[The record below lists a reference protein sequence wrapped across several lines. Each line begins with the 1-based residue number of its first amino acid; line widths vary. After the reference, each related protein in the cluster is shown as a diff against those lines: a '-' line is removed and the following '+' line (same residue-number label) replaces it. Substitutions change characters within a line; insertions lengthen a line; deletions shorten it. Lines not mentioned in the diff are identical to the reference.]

1 MQANPHTTTDT
12 DQSFMAQA
20 MHLALQAADIGE
32 VPVGALVV
40 CDGKVIGTGYNQTI
54 SAHDP
59 CAHAEIM
66 ALRQA
71 SQAMGNYRLSGC
83 DLYVTLEP
91 CTMCVG
97 AIIHG
102 RIKRLVYAATEPKAG
117 AVASQLQLLSM
128 PHYNHIVQVE
138 SGVMADESSAMLSH
152 FFKQRRL
159 SHKAKKAAVASTT
172 STSTL
177 NPNIDQPI
185 DALL

>member
-1 MQANPHTTTDT
+1 MQANTHPQAFT
-12 DQSFMAQA
+12 DQDFMAQA
-20 MHLALQAADIGE
+20 IGLATQAADIGE

-40 CDGKVIGTGYNQTI
+40 CDGQIIGQGYNQTI

-59 CAHAEIM
+59 CAHAEIT

-71 SQAMGNYRLSGC
+71 AQRIGNYRLSGC

-97 AIIHG
+97 AIIHA

-117 AVASQLQLLSM
+117 AVVSQLQLFSL
-128 PHYNHIVQVE
+128 PHFNHLVQVE
-138 SGVMADESSAMLSH
+138 SGLMANEASAMLSS

-159 SHKAKKAAVASTT
+159 AHKAAKAQQ
-172 STSTL
+172 
-177 NPNIDQPI
+177 NI
-185 DALL
+185 LL

>member
-1 MQANPHTTTDT
+1 MQANTHTAAFT
-12 DQSFMAQA
+12 DQDFMAQA
-20 MHLALQAADIGE
+20 LELAAQAAQIGE

-40 CDGKVIGTGYNQTI
+40 HEGQIIGQGYNQTI

-71 SQAMGNYRLSGC
+71 AQSIGNYRLSGC

-97 AIIHG
+97 AIIHA
-102 RIKRLVYAATEPKAG
+102 RIQRLVYAATEPKAG
-117 AVASQLQLLSM
+117 AVASQLQLLLL

-138 SGVMADESSAMLSH
+138 SGVMADESSAMLSN

-159 SHKAKKAAVASTT
+159 HHKADKAAVAS
-172 STSTL
+172 ST
-177 NPNIDQPI
+177 PVIDQSK
-185 DALL
+185 DAVL

>member
-1 MQANPHTTTDT
+1 MQANTHTAAFT
-12 DQSFMAQA
+12 DQDFMAQA
-20 MHLALQAADIGE
+20 LELAAQAAQIGE

-40 CDGKVIGTGYNQTI
+40 HEGQIIGQGYNQTI

-71 SQAMGNYRLSGC
+71 AQSIGNYRLSGC

-97 AIIHG
+97 AIIHA
-102 RIKRLVYAATEPKAG
+102 RIQRLVYAATEPKAG
-117 AVASQLQLLSM
+117 AVASQLQLLLL

-138 SGVMADESSAMLSH
+138 SGLMADESSAMLSN

-159 SHKAKKAAVASTT
+159 HHKAEKIAVAS
-172 STSTL
+172 SI
-177 NPNIDQPI
+177 PVIDQSK
-185 DALL
+185 DAVL

>member
-1 MQANPHTTTDT
+1 MQANTHTAAFT
-12 DQSFMAQA
+12 DQDFMAQA
-20 MHLALQAADIGE
+20 LELAAQAAQIGE

-40 CDGKVIGTGYNQTI
+40 HEGQIIGQGYNQTI

-59 CAHAEIM
+59 SAHAEIM

-71 SQAMGNYRLSGC
+71 AQSIGNYRLSGC

-97 AIIHG
+97 AIIHA
-102 RIKRLVYAATEPKAG
+102 RIQRLVYAATEPKAG
-117 AVASQLQLLSM
+117 AVASQLQLLLL

-138 SGVMADESSAMLSH
+138 SGVMADESSAMLSN

-159 SHKAKKAAVASTT
+159 HHKAEKTAGAS
-172 STSTL
+172 ST
-177 NPNIDQPI
+177 PVIDQSK
-185 DALL
+185 DAVL

>member
-1 MQANPHTTTDT
+1 MQANTHNAAFT
-12 DQSFMAQA
+12 DQDFMAQA
-20 MHLALQAADIGE
+20 MELAAQAAQIGE

-40 CDGKVIGTGYNQTI
+40 HEGQIIGQGYNQTI

-71 SQAMGNYRLSGC
+71 AQVIGNYRLSGC

-97 AIIHG
+97 AIIHA
-102 RIKRLVYAATEPKAG
+102 RIQRLVYAATEPKAG
-117 AVASQLQLLSM
+117 AVASQLQLLSL

-138 SGVMADESSAMLSH
+138 SGLMADESSAMLSN

-159 SHKAKKAAVASTT
+159 AHKANPAKKGAVAS
-172 STSTL
+172 
-177 NPNIDQPI
+177 PNSVIDQPK
-185 DALL
+185 DAVL

>member
-1 MQANPHTTTDT
+1 MQANTHTAAFT
-12 DQSFMAQA
+12 DQDFMAQA
-20 MHLALQAADIGE
+20 LELAAQAAQIGE

-40 CDGKVIGTGYNQTI
+40 HEGQIIGQGYNQTI

-71 SQAMGNYRLSGC
+71 AQSIGNYRLSGC

-97 AIIHG
+97 AIIHA
-102 RIKRLVYAATEPKAG
+102 RIQRLVYAATEPKAG
-117 AVASQLQLLSM
+117 AVASQLQLLLL

-138 SGVMADESSAMLSH
+138 SGLMADESSAMLSN

-159 SHKAKKAAVASTT
+159 HHKANKAAVASTH
-172 STSTL
+172 
-177 NPNIDQPI
+177 PIIDQPK
-185 DALL
+185 DSVL